1 MIRRVFSNLDTHD
14 RVGAVCGAII
24 FVCVIVL
31 AYGYVQE
38 RDELACASCKTAVA
52 MKE

>member
-1 MIRRVFSNLDTHD
+1 MSRFDTHD
-14 RVGAVCGAII
+14 RVGAVCAVVII
-24 FVCVIVL
+24 LCLIVL

-38 RDELACASCKTAVA
+38 RDERACASCKTAIA